1 MTFDI
6 NKIDSSYYTVKTL
19 QELFPDVEIVLSF
32 PSGVF
37 TYSGIKIVND
47 YILPPEEEL
56 LEKIKEVYER
66 NVIRLQETEYQR
78 QREKSYPK
86 KEDLVI
92 AMWEMLV
99 EGRTEEANKIQAIRQ
114 SIKQQ
119 FPKPE

>member
-19 QELFPDVEIVLSF
+19 QELFPDVEMVLSF

-37 TYSGIKIVND
+37 TYSGIKITNN
-47 YILPPEEEL
+47 YTLPSEEEL

-66 NVIRLQETEYQR
+66 DVIRLQETEYQR

-92 AMWEMLV
+92 ALWEMLV
-99 EGRTEEANKIQAIRQ
+99 EGRTEQADRLQELRQ
-114 SIKQQ
+114 AVKEQ